1 MGVFSPLPSAFSAKN
16 RSRQN
21 EHSSLHLCIDED
33 TNTMVKEQQ
42 HQRRRAPVIRGRK
55 RSGRART
62 AARSS
67 TRAAAATVQRR
78 TRGTNLAASSRSAA
92 AAASNHSSAS
102 TTAQQVQLRNMRA
115 EKRRLL
121 QQLAESERR
130 AKVAEEDRDKLLML
144 LPEEDKPADE
154 EINDLKK
161 RGPVLRDRGT
171 ELWQNVWCQDDVSI
185 ALTFPTSKSV
195 VCESVDEVGGND
207 MPGVY
212 SSGAISNGR
221 TTQSIWMKGKG
232 YTLVG
237 LVTCDEEKAALRHR
251 AGKDFRQMPMMT
263 NVYSAHWD
271 AREGDVFTIEVDMI
285 ERRAELFISDKDASH
300 QLTPHIT
307 WEGLPEKV
315 WVAVAFKR
323 NSERE
328 AVLMPCIHHNV
339 TEE

>member
-78 TRGTNLAASSRSAA
+78 TRTRGTHLAASSRSAA

-221 TTQSIWMKGKG
+221 TTQSFVIMGICLKS
-232 YTLVG
+232 L
-237 LVTCDEEKAALRHR
+237 
-251 AGKDFRQMPMMT
+251 P
-263 NVYSAHWD
+263 
-271 AREGDVFTIEVDMI
+271 AR
-285 ERRAELFISDKDASH
+285 
-300 QLTPHIT
+300 
-307 WEGLPEKV
+307 
-315 WVAVAFKR
+315 
-323 NSERE
+323 
-328 AVLMPCIHHNV
+328 
-339 TEE
+339 

>member
-1 MGVFSPLPSAFSAKN
+1 
-16 RSRQN
+16 
-21 EHSSLHLCIDED
+21 
-33 TNTMVKEQQ
+33 MVKEQQ

-67 TRAAAATVQRR
+67 TRATAATVQRR
-78 TRGTNLAASSRSAA
+78 TRGTNLAASTRSAA
-92 AAASNHSSAS
+92 AAASNHSSAA
-102 TTAQQVQLRNMRA
+102 TTAQQVQLRNIRA

-130 AKVAEEDRDKLLML
+130 AKVAEEDRDKLL
-144 LPEEDKPADE
+144 ADE
-154 EINDLKK
+154 VINDLNKS
-161 RGPVLRDRGT
+161 GPVLRDRGT
-171 ELWQNVWCQDDVSI
+171 ELWQNVWCQDDVSM

-251 AGKDFRQMPMMT
+251 AGEDFRQMPLMSC
-263 NVYSAHWD
+263 VYSAHRD

-285 ERRAELFISDKDASH
+285 ERRAVLFISDKDASR
-300 QLTPHIT
+300 QLMPHKT